1 MRPEFAQSGT
11 ESDFRMSGK
20 CRDLHP
26 EEICL
31 RRGKPVWT
39 LTTTRVK
46 KKCKLPAVRSKN
58 RLRWTDRKRSIRI
71 MNRLSLDDVI
81 DRNPAE
87 DLTISDFENI
97 EIE

>member
-1 MRPEFAQSGT
+1 MGSEFAKSGT
-11 ESDFRMSGK
+11 QADFGMSGN
-20 CRDLHP
+20 CRNLHP
-26 EEICL
+26 EEICVPP
-31 RRGKPVWT
+31 GKPVWT
-39 LTTTRVK
+39 STTTRVK

-87 DLTISDFENI
+87 DLTISDFENK